1 MQLNSSPSLFLCYPR
16 ECKKRIGVF
25 ETIGA
30 NPRLSVLPR
39 RDDSRQERA
48 KGSIIVVEYLQ
59 KEADSSKNIIFL
71 ENGVPKIP
79 KIIERKQHRNYI
91 EFHLILIQNQK
102 LEYNWNET
110 GSFIPLDKT
119 RS

>member
-1 MQLNSSPSLFLCYPR
+1 M
-16 ECKKRIGVF
+16 
-25 ETIGA
+25 IGA

-39 RDDSRQERA
+39 RAADDSRQKRT

-59 KEADSSKNIIFL
+59 KEADSSKTYCLF
-71 ENGVPKIP
+71 GKWGSKDPKI
-79 KIIERKQHRNYI
+79 KIIERKQHINYI

-102 LEYNWNET
+102 FEQNWN
-110 GSFIPLDKT
+110 LDKS